1 MMMGGVALAVC
12 LIPLI
17 AVGVLAVAF
26 VQALTGGSSELL
38 NRLLPPGI
46 PAIRAAT
53 DPPRLRGHKQRVD
66 YAPIGVRQTR
76 GEARAETLDY
86 DRQCQ
91 ECGTSITRKLEYCPT
106 CGAKLYWE

>member
-1 MMMGGVALAVC
+1 MMMSGVVLAVC

-17 AVGVLAVAF
+17 AIGVLAVTF
-26 VQALTGGSSELL
+26 IQALTGRSPGLP

-53 DPPRLRGHKQRVD
+53 DPPRPLEHEKRVD
-66 YAPIGVRQTR
+66 YAPIGSR
-76 GEARAETLDY
+76 ARETGSAESLDY
-86 DRQCQ
+86 VRNCH
-91 ECGTSITRKLEYCPT
+91 ECGASITRKSVFCPT